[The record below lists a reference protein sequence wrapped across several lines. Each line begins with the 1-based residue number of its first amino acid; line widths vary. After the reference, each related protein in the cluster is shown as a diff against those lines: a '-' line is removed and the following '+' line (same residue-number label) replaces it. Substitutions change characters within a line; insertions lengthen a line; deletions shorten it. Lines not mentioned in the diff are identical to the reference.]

1 MNWIRNAAWIAG
13 LALLG
18 TGTLAARAAPPAPA
32 LSAAEQD
39 ATDTVHYMLT
49 LLNGQAM
56 FRAAVSRT
64 TLSARGRPV
73 VEGALRRMD
82 MRVLSQANAPM
93 VAAAVDADT
102 LRTCARFV
110 QAPEQTALLGIVP
123 DSDSPQA
130 ALAAMPPA
138 QRQQVLDVL
147 QTPCLMAVGEALNEP
162 GAQVVLITY
171 ANQLLCD
178 AWDALPP
185 EQQYDRGQAG
195 LTCPAPAPAPGPGTA
210 TPAAEAR

>member
-1 MNWIRNAAWIAG
+1 MNWIGKAAWIAG

-18 TGTLAARAAPPAPA
+18 TGPLAARAAPPAPA

-39 ATDTVHYMLT
+39 ATTTVHYMLT

-56 FRAAVSRT
+56 FRAAVSQAT
-64 TLSARGRPV
+64 PSARARPV
-73 VEGALRRMD
+73 VEEALRRMD

-123 DSDSPQA
+123 DSSNPQA

-147 QTPCLMAVGEALNEP
+147 QTPCLMAVGDALNQP
-162 GAQVVLITY
+162 RAQVVLITY

-185 EQQYDRGQAG
+185 EQQYDRGQDG
-195 LTCPAPAPAPGPGTA
+195 LTCPAPATGPGTA
-210 TPAAEAR
+210 TPAAQAR